1 MTPAQPKRIEEIEVI
16 LNRIVRAGCCLTN
29 QYPERF
35 ETLVNAVGDGTDL
48 FRDPSSKISRI
59 RLKFLQNNFLQTVT
73 EDFMLVQHLDR
84 QFNETIIQS
93 KELFSRYEIYEDEEM
108 QLMVRLFKR
117 FFYRTIE
124 KKYGYIKPCD
134 DKVEISGKLLCAELE
149 LNPRVLRM
157 FGLITSY

>member
-1 MTPAQPKRIEEIEVI
+1 
-16 LNRIVRAGCCLTN
+16 
-29 QYPERF
+29 
-35 ETLVNAVGDGTDL
+35 
-48 FRDPSSKISRI
+48 
-59 RLKFLQNNFLQTVT
+59 
-73 EDFMLVQHLDR
+73 MLVQHLDR

-93 KELFSRYEIYEDEEM
+93 KELFSRYEIYDDEEM
-108 QLMVRLFKR
+108 QLMVRLYKR